1 MVMELESLDDIRKF
15 IRGMSLLLESSDIP
29 IATTPAEV
37 VYKEDNMILMHYV
50 PAVRKPRPVP
60 ILIVYALVNRY
71 YILDLQ
77 PDKSIVRKL
86 LDAGFDVYIVDWGYP
101 SGSDR
106 YLTLHDYVE
115 GYLENAVEKVRELS
129 RIGKITLFG
138 VCQGGTLCAMYA
150 SLHPEKVKNLV
161 TVVTPINFDTDEGL
175 LHLWARSLDVDKMVD
190 YYGIVPGDLLN
201 VAFLLTDPVRVLID
215 KYVGLFE
222 RLDCDNDDEKC
233 RRMNEETV
241 SDFLR
246 MEKWIYDSPDQAGE
260 AYRQF
265 IKECY
270 QENLLI
276 KNQMKIGGKSINLKN
291 ITMPLLNVMAEHDHL
306 VPNSASKPLSG
317 AVGSKDTKTL
327 VFPTGHIG
335 IFVGS
340 KSQNEV
346 CPQIAEWLAPRSLLD
361 GEKKRRNRTGKK
373 PKSERRSIESG
384 DKSRRKKT

>member
-1 MVMELESLDDIRKF
+1 MEQLDELRKY
-15 IRGMSLLLESSDIP
+15 IRGISLLLESSEIS
-29 IATTPAEV
+29 IATTPAEL
-37 VYKEDNMILMHYV
+37 VYKEDNMTLMHYI
-50 PAVRKPRPVP
+50 PAVKKPHPVP

-77 PDKSIVRKL
+77 SEKSIVRKL
-86 LDAGFDVYIVDWGYP
+86 LDAGFDVYIIDWGYP

-106 YLTLHDYVE
+106 YLTLHDYIE

-129 RIGKITLFG
+129 GIGEITLFG
-138 VCQGGTLCAMYA
+138 VCQGGTLSAMYA

-161 TVVTPINFDTDEGL
+161 TVVTPIDFDTDEGL
-175 LHLWARSLDVDKMVD
+175 LHLWARGIDVDKMVD
-190 YYGIVPGDLLN
+190 YYGIIPGDLLN
-201 VAFLLTDPVRVLID
+201 MAFLLTDPIRVLID

-222 RLDCDNDDEKC
+222 RLDCDGDDEKC

-241 SDFLR
+241 RDFLR
-246 MEKWIYDSPDQAGE
+246 MEKWIYDSPGQAGE

-276 KNQMKIGGKSINLKN
+276 KNRMKIGGKSINLKN
-291 ITMPLLNVMAEHDHL
+291 ITMPLLNVMAKYDHL

-327 VFPTGHIG
+327 IFPTGHIG

-346 CPQIAEWLAPRSLLD
+346 CPQITEWLAPRSLLD
-361 GEKKRRNRTGKK
+361 GGKKRPNRAGEK
-373 PKSERRSIESG
+373 PKSERRSIERG
-384 DKSRRKKT
+384 DKSRRNKT

>member
-1 MVMELESLDDIRKF
+1 MTMEQLDELRKY
-15 IRGMSLLLESSDIP
+15 IRGISLLLESSEIS
-29 IATTPAEV
+29 IATTPAEL
-37 VYKEDNMILMHYV
+37 VYKEDNMTLMHYI
-50 PAVRKPRPVP
+50 PAVKKPHPVP

-77 PDKSIVRKL
+77 SEKSIVRKL
-86 LDAGFDVYIVDWGYP
+86 LDAGFDVYIIDWGYP

-106 YLTLHDYVE
+106 YLTLHDYIE

-129 RIGKITLFG
+129 GIGEITLFG
-138 VCQGGTLCAMYA
+138 VCQGGTLSAMYA

-161 TVVTPINFDTDEGL
+161 TVVTPIDFDTDEGL
-175 LHLWARSLDVDKMVD
+175 LHLWARGIDVDKMVD
-190 YYGIVPGDLLN
+190 YYGIIPGDLLN
-201 VAFLLTDPVRVLID
+201 MAFLLTDPIRVLID

-222 RLDCDNDDEKC
+222 RLDCDGDDEKC

-241 SDFLR
+241 RDFLR
-246 MEKWIYDSPDQAGE
+246 MEKWIYDSPGQAGE

-276 KNQMKIGGKSINLKN
+276 KNRMKIGGKSINLKN
-291 ITMPLLNVMAEHDHL
+291 ITMPLLNVMAKYDHL

-327 VFPTGHIG
+327 IFPTGHIG

-346 CPQIAEWLAPRSLLD
+346 CPQITEWLAPRSLLD
-361 GEKKRRNRTGKK
+361 GGKKRPNRAGEK
-373 PKSERRSIESG
+373 PKSERRSIERG
-384 DKSRRKKT
+384 DKSRRNKT

>member
-1 MVMELESLDDIRKF
+1 MTMTMEQLDELRKY
-15 IRGMSLLLESSDIP
+15 IRGISLLLESSEIS
-29 IATTPAEV
+29 IATTPAEL
-37 VYKEDNMILMHYV
+37 VYKEDNMTLMHYI
-50 PAVRKPRPVP
+50 PAVKKPHPVP

-77 PDKSIVRKL
+77 SEKSIVRKL
-86 LDAGFDVYIVDWGYP
+86 LDAGFDVYIIDWGYP

-106 YLTLHDYVE
+106 YLTLHDYIE

-129 RIGKITLFG
+129 GIGEITLFG
-138 VCQGGTLCAMYA
+138 VCQGGTLSAMYA

-161 TVVTPINFDTDEGL
+161 TVVTPIDFDTDEGL
-175 LHLWARSLDVDKMVD
+175 LHLWARGIDVDKMVD
-190 YYGIVPGDLLN
+190 YYGIIPGDLLN
-201 VAFLLTDPVRVLID
+201 MAFLLTDPIRVLID

-222 RLDCDNDDEKC
+222 RLDCDGDDEKC

-241 SDFLR
+241 RDFLR
-246 MEKWIYDSPDQAGE
+246 MEKWIYDSPGQAGE

-276 KNQMKIGGKSINLKN
+276 KNRMKIGGKSINLKN
-291 ITMPLLNVMAEHDHL
+291 ITMPLLNVMAKYDHL

-327 VFPTGHIG
+327 IFPTGHIG

-346 CPQIAEWLAPRSLLD
+346 CPQITEWLAPRSLLD
-361 GEKKRRNRTGKK
+361 GGKKRPNRAGEK
-373 PKSERRSIESG
+373 PKSERRSIERG
-384 DKSRRKKT
+384 DKSRRNKT